1 MSEKGK
7 TTQSV
12 ILNLNKNYAN
22 SKAHDFLQPV
32 AQQLDIGKNAEVS
45 LYNCNLTRKPIFIE
59 GNTPAPH
66 TGECNFVI
74 DMNYFPSNE
83 QLFQI
88 GIDSDIIDE
97 SYLLDLVFTDPDE
110 DISDVDF
117 NIKSDGYTVDEFGVR
132 ISQAVN
138 TIITQGLDGLQI
150 FIGEGEND
158 MTIGGTECVTS
169 FPYQY
174 IYDREPFYMGL
185 VGKPYTPYNE
195 STGDGNI
202 LYSSINNCQDLNIE
216 GTDNNEYLKTANMN
230 IQRESAGV
238 LRGVR
243 KITSNATV
251 THTTYED
258 FSRISDSPIF
268 PLFKLDNPDLQNN
281 NYQQSQSFFE
291 FDIEIDSSNS
301 YNFDMVMGF
310 TNTYLQSHWANSNV
324 PEENTLY
331 PSGDSVPQVLVG
343 ARFIESKTGGNVTES
358 KIDIF
363 VPTILTH
370 KLNILSNG
378 DILND
383 IFSQGLQKLTTID
396 LETDNIGF
404 GGLNTQGKFG
414 FRFVAHTNQ
423 SNPYKVLENQVAGF
437 NANANDK
444 IFERVYSFQFYGK
457 LLGDTDRVLYDSA
470 KANVYFPANLIE
482 TGFLANCVKS
492 ERGGDERVMFG
503 FIPYMFVKKMN
514 AGDGITNPRGNFILQ
529 KDFARNKIGYRLG
542 IDYYTYK
549 IKNTTLNNVL
559 GLEKEPPLGSLS
571 YKLYTI
577 QDKSEYKKINYNKL
591 KRFDANA
598 YPQYLADGGLTRLY
612 SDNTK
617 YNIELNLPIR
627 GYNTTKPTKI
637 NSNNV
642 RISNL
647 GQKRAIVYQTPPLID
662 GETNGLNQTFIN
674 VFKEPNNLK
683 YLTLNNDKKLNI
695 NELNVQIRRSDTNE
709 LATELE
715 DCSVELLITSEN

>member
-1 MSEKGK
+1 MSENAK

-83 QLFQI
+83 QKFQI
-88 GIDSDIIDE
+88 STDIIDTDD
-97 SYLLDLVFTDPDE
+97 LLILDNKEVY
-110 DISDVDF
+110 DINDVDF

-132 ISQAVN
+132 VSQAVN
-138 TIITQGLDGLQI
+138 TITTQGLDGI
-150 FIGEGEND
+150 EIKKGDGSND
-158 MTIGGTECVTS
+158 LTIGGTDCVIS

-174 IYDREPFYMGL
+174 IYDREPFYMGF
-185 VGKPYTPYNE
+185 VGKPYTPYTENN
-195 STGDGNI
+195 GNDDI
-202 LYSSINNCQDLNIE
+202 LYSSINNCQNLNIE
-216 GTDNNEYLKTANMN
+216 GTDNNENLKTANMN
-230 IQRESAGV
+230 IQRPNLTI
-238 LRGVR
+238 LRGVQ

-258 FSRISDSPIF
+258 FARISDSPIF
-268 PLFKLDNPDLQNN
+268 PLFKLDHPDLQNN

-291 FDIEIDSSNS
+291 FDIDIDTSNN

-310 TNTYLQSHWANSNV
+310 SNTYLQSHWVTPSV
-324 PEENTLY
+324 PEETTLQ

-343 ARFIESKTGGNVTES
+343 ARFIESKAGGSVTES

-363 VPTILTH
+363 VPTILNQ
-370 KLNILSNG
+370 KLNILNNG
-378 DILND
+378 DILED
-383 IFSQGLQKLTTID
+383 IFSHGLQKLTTID
-396 LETDNIGF
+396 LESDNVGF
-404 GGLNTQGKFG
+404 GGLSTHGKFG

-423 SNPYKVLENQVAGF
+423 SNPYKVLEKQGF
-437 NANANDK
+437 PTNANDK
-444 IFERVYSFQFYGK
+444 IFERVYSFQFYGRP
-457 LLGDTDRVLYDSA
+457 LGDTDHVLYDSA

-492 ERGGDERVMFG
+492 ERVDTERVMFG

-514 AGDGITNPRGNFILQ
+514 DGDGITNPRGNFILQ
-529 KDFARNKIGYRLG
+529 KDFNRDKIGYRTGL
-542 IDYYTYK
+542 DYYTYK

-571 YKLYTI
+571 YKLYTF
-577 QDKSEYKKINYNKL
+577 QDKSEHRNIKYNKL

-598 YPQYLADGGLTRLY
+598 YPEYLADAGLTRLY
-612 SDNTK
+612 TDNTK

-642 RISNL
+642 FISNL
-647 GQKRAIVYQTPPLID
+647 GQKRAIVYQTPPLIE

-683 YLTLNNDKKLNI
+683 QLTLNNSDRINM
-695 NELNVQIRRSDTNE
+695 NELKVQIRRSDTNE

>member
-1 MSEKGK
+1 MSENGK

-88 GIDSDIIDE
+88 DTDIIDTDD
-97 SYLLDLVFTDPDE
+97 LLILDQNSLY
-110 DISDVDF
+110 DINDVDF
-117 NIKSDGYTVDEFGVR
+117 NIKSDSYTVDEFGVR
-132 ISQAVN
+132 VSQAVN

-150 FIGEGEND
+150 KKGDGSND
-158 MTIGGTECVTS
+158 LTIGGTECVTS

-174 IYDREPFYMGL
+174 IYDREPFYMGF
-185 VGKPYTPYNE
+185 VGKPYTPKNE
-195 STGDGNI
+195 SSGDGDL

-216 GTDNNEYLKTANMN
+216 GTDNNENFKTVNMN
-230 IQRESAGV
+230 IQRESASV

-243 KITSNATV
+243 KITSNASV
-251 THTTYED
+251 TYATYDD
-258 FSRISDSPIF
+258 FARISDSPIF

-291 FDIEIDSSNS
+291 FDIEIDPSNN

-310 TNTYLQSHWANSNV
+310 TNTYLQSHWANPND
-324 PEENTLY
+324 PEDNTLY

-343 ARFIESKTGGNVTES
+343 ARFIESKAGGSVTES

-363 VPTILTH
+363 VPTILNQ

-396 LETDNIGF
+396 LESDNIGF

-423 SNPYKVLENQVAGF
+423 SNPYKVLENQGF
-437 NANANDK
+437 PTNEFDK
-444 IFERVYSFQFYGK
+444 FFERVYSFQFYGK

-492 ERGGDERVMFG
+492 ERAGDERVMFG
-503 FIPYMFVKKMN
+503 FIPYMFVKKMH

-529 KDFARNKIGYRLG
+529 KDFARNDIGYRTGL
-542 IDYYTYK
+542 DYYTYK

-559 GLEKEPPLGSLS
+559 GLEKEQPRGSLS
-571 YKLYTI
+571 YKLYTF
-577 QDKSEYKKINYNKL
+577 QDKSEYKKIEYNKL

-612 SDNTK
+612 TDNTK

-627 GYNTTKPTKI
+627 GYNTTKATKI
-637 NSNNV
+637 NSSNV

-647 GQKRAIVYQTPPLID
+647 GQKRTIVYQTPPLIE

-674 VFKEPNNLK
+674 LFKEPNNLK
-683 YLTLNNDKKLNI
+683 FLTLNNDKPLNI